1 MENNISD
8 SIIRFD
14 AEEKISGKAKYISD
28 IVYKDVLY
36 AKTLRSTRARAK
48 ILSIKFPEIPE
59 GYFIVDKNDVPGKIG
74 DWPIFVEDEVNYIG
88 EGILLVVGPE
98 KKKVVDII
106 LRTEV
111 EYEDLPSTLTMDDA
125 EEKNDTFVEYKY
137 SKGDIEAAVRD
148 AKYVFENEYSTGYQ
162 EHAYME
168 PQGIVG
174 TYHDGKITVEGSM
187 QCPYYIKDAI
197 VQALDFD
204 YDKVQVKQA
213 TTGGGFGG
221 KEEFPSLLGCQV
233 AVASYKIKK
242 TVKLVFERNED
253 IKSSTK
259 RHPSKIK
266 LKGYI
271 DENYRIIGM
280 DAYVRLDGGAY
291 SGLSNV
297 VLQRAIFGI
306 CGVYDVAN
314 VKTKGSVLKT
324 NKLVSGAFRGFGA
337 PQSTFAVEMFVEYM
351 ANKLKINPVEF
362 RKINY
367 VKKGSKTST
376 GGTYR
381 EDVVVDKLT
390 DKVEEMSD
398 YNRKYKEYMSENKL
412 KGIGMSVFFHGG
424 GFTGK
429 GERDIIKTKLK
440 VRKNKNDTVEI
451 LVSNVEMGQGLGTT
465 LRKIAAET
473 IGIPIDRIIYN
484 KPDTDRVP
492 NSGPTVASRSI
503 LIVGKLIEEACQK
516 IKDKWDEKD
525 EFEIAANYKH
535 PEEILWDENK
545 FEGDAYNTSAWG
557 ANVVEVE
564 IDPLTYEVLVK
575 GIWTAYDV
583 GNAIDDNIVKGQ
595 IDGGVTQGLGY
606 ASMEVL
612 KPKQGKLEQSTFTD
626 YIIPTAVDFPRIH
639 RELVNSPYY
648 NGPFGGKSVGEL
660 TIDGAAPAYAIAVEN
675 ALKRHLNQIP
685 VTPESI
691 MEVMDNEGKL

>member
-1 MENNISD
+1 MESTISD
-8 SIIRFD
+8 SVIRFD

-28 IVYKDVLY
+28 IEYKDVLY
-36 AKTLRSTRARAK
+36 AKTLRSTRTRAK
-48 ILSIKFPEIPE
+48 ILSIKFPEILE
-59 GYFIVDKNDVPGKIG
+59 GYFIVDKKDAPGKIG
-74 DWPIFVEDEVNYIG
+74 DWPVFAGGEVNYIG
-88 EGILLVVGPE
+88 EGILLVVGPDRKE
-98 KKKVVDII
+98 VMKII
-106 LRTEV
+106 SGIRV
-111 EYEDLPSTLTMDDA
+111 EYEDLPSTLTMDEA
-125 EEKNDTFVEYKY
+125 EERNDTLVEYKY
-137 SKGDIEAAVRD
+137 SKGNMKAAIRD

-168 PQGIVG
+168 PQGMVG
-174 TYHDGKITVEGSM
+174 IYCDGKITVEGSM

-197 VQALDFD
+197 VQTLGFD
-204 YDKVQVKQA
+204 YDKVQVRQT

-221 KEEFPSLLGCQV
+221 KEDFPSLIGCQV
-233 AVASYKIKK
+233 AIAAYKTKK

-253 IKSSTK
+253 IISTTK
-259 RHPSKIK
+259 RHPSKIR
-266 LKGYI
+266 LKSYV
-271 DENYRIIGM
+271 DKNYKIIGM
-280 DAYVRLDGGAY
+280 DADARLDGGAY
-291 SGLSNV
+291 LGLSNI
-297 VLQRAIFGI
+297 VLQRTMFAV

-314 VKTKGSVLKT
+314 VKVKGSVLKT

-337 PQSTFAVEMFVEYM
+337 PQSIFAVEMFIEYM
-351 ANKLKINPVEF
+351 SNKLRINSVEF

-381 EDVVVDKLT
+381 ENIVVDKLA

-398 YNRKYKEYMSENKL
+398 YNKKYREYMSENKL
-412 KGIGMSVFFHGG
+412 RGIGLSVFFHGG
-424 GFTGK
+424 GFTGN

-465 LRKIAAET
+465 LRKIAAKT
-473 IGIPIDRIIYN
+473 IGIPIERIIYN

-503 LIVGKLIEEACQK
+503 LIVGKLVEEACQK
-516 IKDKWDEKD
+516 IKDKWNEKD
-525 EFEIAANYKH
+525 EFEIYANYKH
-535 PEEILWDENK
+535 PKEILWNEDK

-564 IDPLTYEVLVK
+564 IDPLTYEVSVK

-612 KPKQGKLEQSTFTD
+612 KPKEGKLEQSTFTD